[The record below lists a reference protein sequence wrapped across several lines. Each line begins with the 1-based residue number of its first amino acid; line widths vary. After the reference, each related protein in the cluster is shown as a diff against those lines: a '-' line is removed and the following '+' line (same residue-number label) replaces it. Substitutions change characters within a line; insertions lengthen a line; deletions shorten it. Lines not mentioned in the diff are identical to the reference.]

1 MALNEE
7 QRRHLEG
14 RLQEERERVQRILR
28 RSEENRSVPESER
41 TGEVTN
47 LPFHIADIGTETYEQ
62 EMDMVQAQR
71 ASAELREIDDA
82 LRRLYETP
90 DRYGVCEETGAP
102 ISFERLD
109 LIPWARTRA
118 PSEAARRR

>member
-1 MALNEE
+1 
-7 QRRHLEG
+7 
-14 RLQEERERVQRILR
+14 
-28 RSEENRSVPESER
+28 
-41 TGEVTN
+41 
-47 LPFHIADIGTETYEQ
+47 
-62 EMDMVQAQR
+62 MDMVQAQR

-90 DRYGVCEETGAP
+90 DRYGVCEETGEP